1 MVVKSHPKVFAII
14 VCSMY
19 SLMNIINFPHIHC
32 DGFPLQFSI
41 VIETQCLDCNGF
53 LMPPACKQI
62 ATHIANSVL
71 QIKKLLINYGH
82 YHIFCPGVIMTIPE
96 NQSVWSVVLLLQDL
110 IRGFIQVKLV
120 HNYASSVAKSQFSF
134 RLKLELLIKID

>member
-1 MVVKSHPKVFAII
+1 MVVKSHPKVFTII

-19 SLMNIINFPHIHC
+19 SLMNIINFPHIIHYNR
-32 DGFPLQFSI
+32 FPLQFSI

-62 ATHIANSVL
+62 ATHIANSVF

-96 NQSVWSVVLLLQDL
+96 NQSVWSFFFRFSLGDL
-110 IRGFIQVKLV
+110 FKLNWFITTLHLWRKVNF
-120 HNYASSVAKSQFSF
+120 HSG
-134 RLKLELLIKID
+134 